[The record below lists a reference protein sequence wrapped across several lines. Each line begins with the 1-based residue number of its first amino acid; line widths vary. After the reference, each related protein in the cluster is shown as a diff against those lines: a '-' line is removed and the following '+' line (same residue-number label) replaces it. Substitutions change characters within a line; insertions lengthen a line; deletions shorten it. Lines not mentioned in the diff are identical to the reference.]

1 MWSINYHLVEEVGAG
16 LSVKPIGF
24 LIIDS
29 KDKTCTRFLPVD
41 NVSTIDKIVDYLPN
55 LLEKILKNNRSNK
68 DIEVKVKQEKDNIE
82 ESIKKEFF
90 EKEIPVESDGEDI

>member
-1 MWSINYHLVEEVGAG
+1 MEEAGAG

-41 NVSTIDKIVDYLPN
+41 NISTIDKIVDYLPN
-55 LLEKILKNNRSNK
+55 LFEKLFKKNESS
-68 DIEVKVKQEKDNIE
+68 ETTESEAKQEKEKIENNIKE
-82 ESIKKEFF
+82 EFF

>member
-1 MWSINYHLVEEVGAG
+1 MWSINYHLVEEAGAG

-41 NVSTIDKIVDYLPN
+41 NISTIDKIVDYLPN
-55 LLEKILKNNRSNK
+55 LFEKLFNKGKSNK
-68 DIEVKVKQEKDNIE
+68 NAEDKAKQENME
-82 ESIKKEFF
+82 ENIKKEFF